1 MCLFNQSLPIDFL
14 RPLFKFCFFASL
26 EKKNISRLSTKKVSL
41 LTANNS
47 ISGGTAAYKVTVDK
61 TTGYISSIK
70 VGNKP
75 VLLSALK
82 PNFVRAVTDNDRG
95 QGNTIMHKAMEWKNV
110 AEDFKV
116 ETVEVKENTISVNG
130 NSSFGS
136 KLWLKYELF
145 DQGIKVSFGFE
156 KPETASQIIR
166 FGLQTT
172 IPKDFNKTEFYGKGP
187 HENYRDRIQSAKLGR
202 YAMATNTIAFDYIYP
217 QENGNRS
224 EVRELKLVSPD
235 VKLNIKGYPTVDFSI
250 WPYTQET
257 LDKETRT

>member
-1 MCLFNQSLPIDFL
+1 MI
-14 RPLFKFCFFASL
+14 
-26 EKKNISRLSTKKVSL
+26 
-41 LTANNS
+41 TA
-47 ISGGTAAYKVTVDK
+47 K
-61 TTGYISSIK
+61 T
-70 VGNKP
+70 
-75 VLLSALK
+75 
-82 PNFVRAVTDNDRG
+82 NDT
-95 QGNTIMHKAMEWKNV
+95 N
-110 AEDFKV
+110 
-116 ETVEVKENTISVNG
+116 KENTISVNG

-257 LDKETRT
+257 LDKATRTYELKYENFYTLNIDYKQVGVGGDNSWGAEALALPAYRLEGNHYEYSFFMKFEK